1 MKLGCS
7 AVRRAKAASGLAIIQ
22 AIQYTPIKVT
32 LFTCSFALVLVGYRT
47 LFNAIHCFTDADATH
62 YSSPG
67 VRNRVTQSILA

>member
-32 LFTCSFALVLVGYRT
+32 LFSFALVLVGYRT